1 MTTDSKELPVTT
13 TLASDLARTI
23 LRVALGV
30 VFLAHGWQ
38 KFFQFTIPGAQ
49 AAFGTM
55 GIPAAEIAAPVAASL
70 ELVGGAALILGLVT
84 RIAAAALA
92 VQMLVALVLVHL
104 PAGLF
109 SDKGGV
115 EFVLVLAAG
124 AAALALVGPGR
135 LSVDGKLFGRRED
148 RWSPLAA

>member
-1 MTTDSKELPVTT
+1 MPT
-13 TLASDLARTI
+13 TLASDLARLI

-49 AAFGTM
+49 GAFGTM
-55 GIPAAEIAAPVAASL
+55 GVPAAEIAAPVVASL
-70 ELVGGAALILGLVT
+70 ELVGGAALILGFVT
-84 RIAAAALA
+84 RIVAALLA
-92 VQMLVALVLVHL
+92 VQMLAALVLVHL
-104 PAGLF
+104 PAGMF
-109 SDKGGV
+109 ADKGGI

-135 LSVDGKLFGRRED
+135 VSVDGKLFGRRD

>member
-1 MTTDSKELPVTT
+1 MST
-13 TLASDLARTI
+13 TLSSDLARLI

-49 AAFGTM
+49 GAFGAM
-55 GIPAAEIAAPVAASL
+55 GVPAAEIAAPVVASL
-70 ELVGGAALILGLVT
+70 ELVGGAALILGFVT
-84 RIAAAALA
+84 RIVAALLA
-92 VQMLVALVLVHL
+92 VQMLAALVLVHL
-104 PAGLF
+104 PAGMF
-109 SDKGGV
+109 ADKGGI

-135 LSVDGKLFGRRED
+135 VSVDGKLFGRRD

>member
-1 MTTDSKELPVTT
+1 MST
-13 TLASDLARTI
+13 TLASDLARLI

-38 KFFQFTIPGAQ
+38 KFFEFTIPGAQ
-49 AAFGTM
+49 GAFGKM
-55 GIPAAEIAAPVAASL
+55 GVPAAEIAAPVVASL

-84 RIAAAALA
+84 RIVAALLA
-92 VQMLVALVLVHL
+92 VQMLAALVLVHL
-104 PAGLF
+104 PAGMF
-109 SDKGGV
+109 ADKGGI

-135 LSVDGKLFGRRED
+135 VSVDGKLFGRRD

>member
-1 MTTDSKELPVTT
+1 MST
-13 TLASDLARTI
+13 TLASDLARVI
-23 LRVALGV
+23 LRVALGA

-49 AAFGTM
+49 GAFGTM
-55 GIPAAEIAAPVAASL
+55 GVPAAEIAAPVVASL
-70 ELVGGAALILGLVT
+70 ELVGGAALILGFVT
-84 RIAAAALA
+84 RIVAALLA
-92 VQMLVALVLVHL
+92 VQMLAALVLVHL
-104 PAGLF
+104 PAGMF
-109 SDKGGV
+109 ADKGGI

-135 LSVDGKLFGRRED
+135 VSVDGKLFGRRD

>member
-1 MTTDSKELPVTT
+1 MST

-38 KFFQFTIPGAQ
+38 KFFQYTIPGAQ
-49 AAFGTM
+49 GAFGKM
-55 GIPAAEIAAPVAASL
+55 GVPAAEIAAPIAASL
-70 ELVGGAALILGLVT
+70 ELVGGVALILGLVT
-84 RIAAAALA
+84 RIVAAALA

-104 PAGLF
+104 PAGMF
-109 SDKGGV
+109 AEQGGI

-124 AAALALVGPGR
+124 AAAIVLVGPGR

>member
-1 MTTDSKELPVTT
+1 MPT
-13 TLASDLARTI
+13 TLASDLARLI

-49 AAFGTM
+49 GAFGTM
-55 GIPAAEIAAPVAASL
+55 GVPAAEIAAPVVASL

-84 RIAAAALA
+84 RIVAALLA
-92 VQMLVALVLVHL
+92 VQMLAALVLVHL
-104 PAGLF
+104 PAGMF
-109 SDKGGV
+109 ADKGGI

-135 LSVDGKLFGRRED
+135 VSVDGKLFGRRD